1 MAGRR
6 TRLTTRG
13 RVILGVL
20 IVVATIAIFA
30 LGVAVGGA
38 LRKGPGQVT
47 MLTGT
52 ADVHVVTITETA
64 P

>member
-1 MAGRR
+1 MGGRR

-13 RVILGVL
+13 RILVGVL
-20 IVVATIAIFA
+20 IAVAMIAVFA

-38 LRKGPGQVT
+38 MRKEPGQVT

>member
-1 MAGRR
+1 MAVRR

-13 RVILGVL
+13 RILVVVL
-20 IVVATIAIFA
+20 IAIAMIAVFA

-38 LRKGPGQVT
+38 MRKEPGQVT

>member
-13 RVILGVL
+13 RVLLVVVMGIAL
-20 IVVATIAIFA
+20 IAVFA

-38 LRKGPGQVT
+38 MRKEPGQVT

-52 ADVHVVTITETA
+52 ADVHVVTVTETA